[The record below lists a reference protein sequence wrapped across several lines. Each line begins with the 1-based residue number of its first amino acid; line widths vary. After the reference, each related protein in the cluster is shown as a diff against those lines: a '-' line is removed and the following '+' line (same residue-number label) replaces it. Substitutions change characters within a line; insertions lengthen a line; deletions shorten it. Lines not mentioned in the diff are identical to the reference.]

1 MIKKLSWYFQ
11 RLLRMLGMARE
22 YPMIKGLFTGYQQ
35 LAFLSSS
42 IEPWYDGIRRNHI
55 TCHCIVVEVIWY
67 KKQNGVEHEFLR
79 FNIFSPD
86 KKHIAIV
93 IAERAGSIR
102 NMNRDPSDPTQPA
115 NTTIA
120 PIDAMTGPIALPFTL
135 PDLTGDSAAS
145 SDDERSPRMGK
156 ATKTNRQ
163 TKQKAKPSAQISS
176 ISSSSPRGAHD
187 LMCNKATR
195 ICGLKFSENGGPSAN
210 ELATLLDVTS
220 KHEPA
225 YTLINTQCYWFVATV
240 FAALKSLFVGAEQ
253 DITTHQGG
261 TWNGLPIRTKESLDE
276 VCAKYRAARAALL
289 EEIELKRRVEHQQED
304 ERQREREQ
312 CQAAEEAAK
321 RERKKRQA
329 AEDTAKAAEDA
340 AKAAEDE
347 KQRERKKRQ
356 IAEDAAKVAEDEKQR
371 ERKKRQVAEERA
383 RAAEEANAKLL
394 RDLEALQRAG
404 AARQA
409 QTLSVEP

>member
-1 MIKKLSWYFQ
+1 
-11 RLLRMLGMARE
+11 
-22 YPMIKGLFTGYQQ
+22 
-35 LAFLSSS
+35 
-42 IEPWYDGIRRNHI
+42 
-55 TCHCIVVEVIWY
+55 
-67 KKQNGVEHEFLR
+67 
-79 FNIFSPD
+79 
-86 KKHIAIV
+86 
-93 IAERAGSIR
+93 
-102 NMNRDPSDPTQPA
+102 
-115 NTTIA
+115 
-120 PIDAMTGPIALPFTL
+120 
-135 PDLTGDSAAS
+135 
-145 SDDERSPRMGK
+145 
-156 ATKTNRQ
+156 
-163 TKQKAKPSAQISS
+163 
-176 ISSSSPRGAHD
+176 
-187 LMCNKATR
+187 MCNKATR
-195 ICGLKFSENGGPSAN
+195 ICGLRFSENGGPSAN

-304 ERQREREQ
+304 ERWREREQ

-321 RERKKRQA
+321 RECKKRQ
-329 AEDTAKAAEDA
+329 AAEDA

-356 IAEDAAKVAEDEKQR
+356 IAEDAAKVAEDEKER

-404 AARQA
+404 ATRQA
-409 QTLSVEP
+409 QALSVEP